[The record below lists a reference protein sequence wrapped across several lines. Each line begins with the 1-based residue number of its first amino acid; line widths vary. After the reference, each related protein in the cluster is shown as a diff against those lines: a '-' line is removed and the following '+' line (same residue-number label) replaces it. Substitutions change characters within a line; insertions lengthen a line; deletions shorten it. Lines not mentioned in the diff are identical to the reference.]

1 MDYPDTLP
9 IPNSSPYAWDVG
21 LGLTQSKMNAG
32 NRILRRKFNHLPHHF
47 TFDFS
52 MNTNDMVAF
61 AAFADQVG
69 SSWFNIPALS
79 MWSGAS
85 DNFIQKIP
93 VRFTSNIT
101 VNAAGY
107 NWWSISVAA
116 ELSPDMYWNTLFL
129 PGIDAGTAV
138 APAMNWIDAGTP
150 QSPSPTWVDGGT
162 EMRPSSAVVERV

>member
-9 IPNSSPYAWDVG
+9 IPNYNPYAWDVG

-32 NRILRRKFNHLPHHF
+32 NRILRRKFNHMPHKF
-47 TFDFS
+47 VFEFS

-69 SSWFNIPALS
+69 SDWFNIPALA
-79 MWSGAS
+79 MWTANS

-93 VRFTSNIT
+93 VRFTTNIT
-101 VNAAGY
+101 VGAAGH
-107 NWWSISVAA
+107 NWWAISVGA

-129 PGIDAGTAV
+129 DGIDAGTAV
-138 APAMNWIDAGTP
+138 APAMNWIDAGIATAP
-150 QSPSPTWVDGGT
+150 AILWIDGGT